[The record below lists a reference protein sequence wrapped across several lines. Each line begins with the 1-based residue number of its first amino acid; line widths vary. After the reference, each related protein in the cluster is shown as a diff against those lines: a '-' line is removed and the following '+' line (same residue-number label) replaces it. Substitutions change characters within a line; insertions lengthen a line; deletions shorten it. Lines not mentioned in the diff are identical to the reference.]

1 MKQMARQCS
10 RGVEDLVEV
19 IVSRLEIEAQLSRL
33 RLVEFITGL
42 QRSRELMTFKKGQ
55 VVKIIKRTCMVERVS
70 SQETSFALPCQ
81 STGKRLSLLRAS
93 ARS

>member
-42 QRSRELMTFKKGQ
+42 QRSRELMTFKKQASCQDHKKDLHGGEG
-55 VVKIIKRTCMVERVS
+55 VEPGDKLGS
-70 SQETSFALPCQ
+70 SLPVHWQ
-81 STGKRLSLLRAS
+81 KA
-93 ARS
+93 

>member
-42 QRSRELMTFKKGQ
+42 QRSRVDDFQKTD
-55 VVKIIKRTCMVERVS
+55 KIIKRTCMVERVS
-70 SQETSFALPCQ
+70 SQETSLALPCQ

>member
-19 IVSRLEIEAQLSRL
+19 IVSRLEIEAQLSCL

-42 QRSRELMTFKKGQ
+42 QRSRELMTFKKQASCQDYKKDLHGGEG
-55 VVKIIKRTCMVERVS
+55 VEPGDKLGS
-70 SQETSFALPCQ
+70 SLPVHWQ
-81 STGKRLSLLRAS
+81 KA
-93 ARS
+93 

>member
-42 QRSRELMTFKKGQ
+42 QRSRELMTFKKQAICQDLHG
-55 VVKIIKRTCMVERVS
+55 RECVEPGDKLGS
-70 SQETSFALPCQ
+70 SLPVHWQ
-81 STGKRLSLLRAS
+81 KA
-93 ARS
+93 